1 MLVHAIHTNSDTV
14 YVKSHAMGD
23 KTHTKVLGDFSL
35 PVVLQKFIAL
45 QRPEELITKFRK
57 PLLLESSK
65 FSEFLGTSWKPRHSP
80 PQGSANWCKVH
91 LWNVGF
97 EPKSSV
103 LRWPNP
109 GTAAASPSSER
120 RLPNVP
126 RIPETGGGNRAQIT
140 AETDGTDGTINS
152 YGNLSDK
159 TRNLMKHWRSLECSE
174 KMQRLLKL
182 NKFSLKMAISK
193 SELIFE
199 NSCGTPILSFCCLE
213 YFNVFHD
220 ISTQTNSK

>member
-1 MLVHAIHTNSDTV
+1 M
-14 YVKSHAMGD
+14 
-23 KTHTKVLGDFSL
+23 
-35 PVVLQKFIAL
+35 
-45 QRPEELITKFRK
+45 
-57 PLLLESSK
+57 
-65 FSEFLGTSWKPRHSP
+65 
-80 PQGSANWCKVH
+80 
-91 LWNVGF
+91 
-97 EPKSSV
+97 

-140 AETDGTDGTINS
+140 AETDETDGTINS
-152 YGNLSDK
+152 NGNLSDK

-193 SELIFE
+193 WELIFE

>member
-35 PVVLQKFIAL
+35 PVVLHMFITL

-109 GTAAASPSSER
+109 GTAAAASPSSER

-126 RIPETGGGNRAQIT
+126 LIPETGGGNRAQIT

-152 YGNLSDK
+152 Y
-159 TRNLMKHWRSLECSE
+159 
-174 KMQRLLKL
+174 KL
-182 NKFSLKMAISK
+182 IWKF
-193 SELIFE
+193 
-199 NSCGTPILSFCCLE
+199 G
-213 YFNVFHD
+213 
-220 ISTQTNSK
+220 

>member
-1 MLVHAIHTNSDTV
+1 MLVHAIHTNIDTV
-14 YVKSHAMGD
+14 YVKSHAMGH

-35 PVVLQKFIAL
+35 PVVLQMFITL

-97 EPKSSV
+97 EPKSSM
-103 LRWPNP
+103 LRWLNP

-126 RIPETGGGNRAQIT
+126 RIPETGGRNGAQIIGE
-140 AETDGTDGTINS
+140 ADGIDGTINS
-152 YGNLSDK
+152 YGNLGDK
-159 TRNLMKHWRSLECSE
+159 TRNLMKGDHWNAVKKCKDS
-174 KMQRLLKL
+174 
-182 NKFSLKMAISK
+182 
-193 SELIFE
+193 
-199 NSCGTPILSFCCLE
+199 
-213 YFNVFHD
+213 
-220 ISTQTNSK
+220 